1 MSEMLCSIAAK
12 ERKKMAHDYT
22 ALDGAIIDRV
32 AKGCVGFTTLC
43 GAVAKHSESLAGND
57 KAPAWRIVD
66 RRLQALRKAGRI
78 RYQRK
83 PEGWVL
89 RNAI

>member
-1 MSEMLCSIAAK
+1 
-12 ERKKMAHDYT
+12 MAHDYT
-22 ALDGAIIDRV
+22 NLDSAILARV
-32 AKGCVGFTTLC
+32 AKGCVSFTALS
-43 GAVAKHSESLAGND
+43 GSVSKESDALAKND
-57 KAPAWRIVD
+57 PAPAWRIVD

-89 RNAI
+89 GTLGIGAA

>member
-1 MSEMLCSIAAK
+1 MK
-12 ERKKMAHDYT
+12 HDYAKLDAAILSELT
-22 ALDGAIIDRV
+22 ATTPN
-32 AKGCVGFTTLC
+32 GFAQLC
-43 GAVAKHSESLAGND
+43 GNLSAANREANVLSGPDAFHGTPS
-57 KAPAWRIVD
+57 WRLID

-89 RNAI
+89 VNTEAA